1 MFSVYTEYDNV
12 ALFHF
17 HRLSFIGTAS
27 LRCHDFHFFPKPDVE
42 NGRVHAVP
50 VLHGNVVMLPVSQK
64 RYDRTISRDI
74 ETLDDFARRCV
85 KSFCAF
91 GNIVSSV
98 PYIEDFASEKY
109 WRICPN
115 LRIYLTD
122 NVIH

>member
-1 MFSVYTEYDNV
+1 MFSVYTEYDDV

-17 HRLSFIGTAS
+17 HRLSFIGAAS

-50 VLHGNVVMLPVSQK
+50 VLHGNVVMFPVSQK
-64 RYDRTISRDI
+64 RYDRTISRDV
-74 ETLDDFARRCV
+74 ETLD
-85 KSFCAF
+85 
-91 GNIVSSV
+91 
-98 PYIEDFASEKY
+98 DFASEKY